1 MLCVAKIEPAKYRH
15 GMRRIKSH
23 NFEFWGVDV
32 RHHFESGK
40 NLEAEIFVCM
50 NVHPTEVGTEHW
62 CGRERARFIQ

>member
-1 MLCVAKIEPAKYRH
+1 MLCVAKIDPAKYRP

-32 RHHFESGK
+32 RHHISGL
-40 NLEAEIFVCM
+40 NLEAEIWVCT

-62 CGRERARFIQ
+62 CGRERAVFIE